1 MKTVGVIGLGTVGWA
16 VIHGMSPFFKCVG
29 YDIEGEYDWRT
40 VTQTDIIFV
49 CVSTP
54 LGEDHRLDCTNVTS
68 VLERLH
74 AEKYQGC
81 VVIKSTIPVGYT
93 ENAKLHFPNLRLIYM
108 PEFLREKSPFTWFTC
123 PDRLVLSGTEK
134 DVSEVLSFF
143 DWVENAETLIMDYK
157 SAEIGKLAH
166 NAFIAT
172 KISFTNEIESI
183 CDLFNSNPLDVMS
196 VIWTDRRVKSKEH
209 LNPCLGPYGGKC
221 VPKDTHELRE
231 TTNNPPLLTAVE
243 FINDS
248 LKPMVPQ
255 YSHPK
260 VVVIIPTKNRPD
272 KLKFALGSVEKQT
285 LLPDDVLVVY
295 DDDDPSKDIIFQ
307 IVEDFQNTLKV
318 NLLINKRAKN
328 LSGAANTA
336 LNHISDKERCLDNIY
351 ISFLDDD
358 DWWDRRY
365 LQNCLCYAM
374 ETGSDWVISGLVR
387 HDESY
392 PNGLFQKIPDDI
404 FIESF
409 LVSNP
414 NVQGSNLFVKLS
426 SLISIDGFDEYLPST
441 TDRDVCIRLLD
452 TGVSYVILRNH
463 LVHHDAF
470 SRPDRLSCPG
480 SQRKKQGTLHF
491 YSKYKN
497 RMSSEQI
504 GAFKERSQKLF
515 GIEVIE

>member
-1 MKTVGVIGLGTVGWA
+1 MRTVGVIGLGTVGWA

-29 YDIEGEYDWRT
+29 YDIEGEYHWIS
-40 VTQTDIIFV
+40 VTQTDMIIV

-54 LGEDHRLDCTNVTS
+54 LGENHRLDCTNVTS

-93 ENAKLHFPNLRLIYM
+93 ENAKTCFPNLRLVYM
-108 PEFLREKSPFTWFTC
+108 PEFLREKSPYTWFTS

-143 DWVENAETLIMDYK
+143 DWVENAKILIMDYK

-172 KISFTNEIESI
+172 KISFINEIESI
-183 CDLFNSNPLDVMS
+183 CDIFNANPIDVMS
-196 VIWTDRRVKSKEH
+196 VIWADRRVQSKEH

-231 TTNNPPLLTAVE
+231 TASNPLLLTAVE
-243 FINDS
+243 DINNS
-248 LKPMVPQ
+248 LKPTIP
-255 YSHPK
+255 YHSKPK
-260 VVVIIPTKNRPD
+260 VIVIIPTKNRPE
-272 KLKFALGSVEKQT
+272 KLKLALESIEKQT
-285 LLPDDVLVVY
+285 LLPDEVIVVY
-295 DDDDPSKDIIFQ
+295 DDDDPSKDLIFHV
-307 IVEDFQNTLKV
+307 ITDLNKSVKV
-318 NLLINKRAKN
+318 NLLTNKKMKN

-336 LNHISDKERCLDNIY
+336 LCHIHVKEKNPDEIY

-358 DWWDRRY
+358 DWWDRKY
-365 LQNCLCYAM
+365 LQNTLSYAM
-374 ETGSDWVISGLVR
+374 ETGADWVISGLIR

-392 PNGLFQKIPDDI
+392 PDGLPQKIPDDI
-404 FIESF
+404 SIDSF

-414 NVQGSNLFVKLS
+414 NIQGSNLFVKLS
-426 SLISIDGFDEYLPST
+426 SLLSIRGFDEFLPST
-441 TDRDVCIRLLD
+441 TDRDICIRLLD
-452 TGVSYVILRNH
+452 AGVFYAILRNH
-463 LVHHDAF
+463 LVHHDGF
-470 SRPDRLSCPG
+470 SRNDRLSCPG
-480 SQRKKQGTLHF
+480 SQRKKQGILRF

-497 RMSSEQI
+497 RMSSNQI
-504 GAFKERSQKLF
+504 EAFKERGSKLF